1 MNWLDFLLIGIL
13 GLGALLGM
21 RVGVFG
27 AGVQAIAA
35 YVGWQLAGRIGSELG
50 RVFPSSASETIVTV
64 TSYVAIIVLVLLVA
78 RLLYRMARP
87 LLTVFTLGLS
97 SMVDRLG
104 GLVMGIVLG
113 LILSIA
119 IMVGLARL
127 TYNFDTD
134 GLSDQLAIQAT
145 KVGAPLAGRELAD
158 ISDEIEDV
166 KLVLEDALTSSLL
179 GPFFFNVIPALPV
192 NALGVIPQ
200 YLLVAF
206 YLLKTELG
214 RAGN

>member
-1 MNWLDFLLIGIL
+1 MNWLDFLLIGTL
-13 GLGALLGM
+13 GLSTLLGM

-35 YVGWQLAGRIGSELG
+35 YVGWLLAGRIGSELG
-50 RVFPSSASETIVTV
+50 GVFPSSASETIVTV
-64 TSYVAIIVLVLLVA
+64 TSYAAIILLILLVA
-78 RLLYRMARP
+78 RLLYRMVRP

-113 LILSIA
+113 LILSAA

-134 GLSDQLAIQAT
+134 GLSDQLAIQMT

-158 ISDEIEDV
+158 ISDEIDDV
-166 KLVLEDALTSSLL
+166 KLVLEDALTDSLL
-179 GPFFFNVIPALPV
+179 GPFFVNAIQALPV
-192 NALGVIPQ
+192 NALGVIPPDFM
-200 YLLVAF
+200 VALD
-206 YLLKTELG
+206 LLKTELG
-214 RAGN
+214 KAGN